1 LFNVDKNSL
10 VLGNKRKTANE
21 ILDKIKKIYLELP
34 YWLKPGIY
42 KWNEG
47 EIVIDNGC
55 RCMSEATTINSGISF
70 TFHCILADEFAHIP
84 PNILDSF
91 YNNIFPTVTAAKARF
106 MITST
111 QNGYNLFYRLYMAS
125 VRGENEYKPFKT
137 DWWEVPEWN
146 PDERCWEKRDE
157 KWHALQVANYGSE
170 EAFNRQFGTNFDI
183 SSNTLIARNILSKK
197 MQSAVQFVN
206 KELPGVTNASSY
218 FWDPDY
224 EPLEQLR
231 NDFFVITI
239 DLAEGLGQ
247 DYTTYMFNKLDVSGE
262 DIKLKCIGYYSNN
275 YSNIDQNMLALAELC
290 DKYCDINRYL
300 VSYEA
305 NIYGELFKRLLFNYI
320 EDNNPRNFD
329 ESVLVKYYT
338 DDKLSKF
345 NYGVKMTTASKTK
358 CCRFFKMQY
367 ESGKIENNSTIF
379 LNEIQLFCDNKGNG
393 TYQASFGHDDA
404 VMSQMQIILVQ
415 DTLQYGEL
423 VELCNS
429 GLVQQETTSFNFFE
443 EYVDY
448 STMDADKNFYNRLN
462 GRF

>member
-1 LFNVDKNSL
+1 
-10 VLGNKRKTANE
+10 
-21 ILDKIKKIYLELP
+21 
-34 YWLKPGIY
+34 
-42 KWNEG
+42 
-47 EIVIDNGC
+47 
-55 RCMSEATTINSGISF
+55 
-70 TFHCILADEFAHIP
+70 
-84 PNILDSF
+84 
-91 YNNIFPTVTAAKARF
+91 
-106 MITST
+106 
-111 QNGYNLFYRLYMAS
+111 
-125 VRGENEYKPFKT
+125 
-137 DWWEVPEWN
+137 
-146 PDERCWEKRDE
+146 
-157 KWHALQVANYGSE
+157 
-170 EAFNRQFGTNFDI
+170 
-183 SSNTLIARNILSKK
+183 
-197 MQSAVQFVN
+197 
-206 KELPGVTNASSY
+206 
-218 FWDPDY
+218 
-224 EPLEQLR
+224 
-231 NDFFVITI
+231 
-239 DLAEGLGQ
+239 
-247 DYTTYMFNKLDVSGE
+247 
-262 DIKLKCIGYYSNN
+262 
-275 YSNIDQNMLALAELC
+275 MLALAELC

-320 EDNNPRNFD
+320 EDNNPKNFD

-338 DDKLSKF
+338 DDKLTKF

-415 DTLQYGEL
+415 DTLQYREL

-443 EYVDY
+443 EYADY